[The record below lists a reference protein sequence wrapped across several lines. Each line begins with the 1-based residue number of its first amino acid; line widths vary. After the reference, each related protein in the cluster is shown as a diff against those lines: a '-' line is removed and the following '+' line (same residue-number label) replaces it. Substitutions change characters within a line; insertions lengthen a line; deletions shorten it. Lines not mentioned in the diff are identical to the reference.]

1 MAISRNTILARYGIV
16 MVVILL
22 VLGLIVY
29 RIVKISFI
37 EGDKWRNLGE
47 KSKIQNILIEPTR
60 GNIFACD
67 GRLMA
72 SSIPQYQLF
81 IDFKADGYTPTK
93 KISSVDSLKKYI
105 DPLCNDLSVVIGDRT
120 PTEYRNYI
128 LAGLAK
134 KSRQFSIS
142 GKKVSYLDMKKLQEN
157 PFLKLPRGLSGFYSK
172 AFFKRKKPF
181 GSLASRTIG
190 DIFSE
195 KGKGGKNGLE
205 LQFDSVLRGI
215 PGLACSQKIRSK
227 YMKYTTQEPIDGMDI
242 HTTIDVNIQ
251 DISERALVDKLV
263 EVDAESGTIVLME
276 VETGEVKA
284 ITNMMR
290 TNIGE
295 YYEGTNMAVNS
306 LTEPGSTFKVA
317 SMMVALDDE
326 KVKPND
332 KIFCEYGQW
341 HYSNRVVKDHNWDKG
356 GYGDLTAAQTIWN
369 SSNIG
374 VAKIIDKAYHNDP
387 KSYVDKLYKIGLNK
401 RLDFQIPGTATP
413 KIKYPTDPT
422 WSNTTLAWMSFGYET
437 QIPPIY
443 MLTFFNS
450 IANNGKMVKPFFV
463 KSINRGG
470 TEVQKYET
478 EVVNPAVCKESTVKI
493 LQQMLKDVVLHGTGK
508 PLQSKH
514 IQIAGKTGTA
524 QVSQGK
530 TGYDGHQVSFCGYF
544 PADHPKYSGIVVIR
558 YPRIGHAGGGTMAGP
573 VFKRIAEQVYARSLR
588 VPAKEVPKDSVN
600 SPLPSAKIAFNSDL
614 KTIMSKLALKVDSVE
629 TPNGLSKVVVNP
641 SGLSFKQVT
650 VTRNVIPNVLGM
662 GVREAVY
669 LLENIGLRVVI
680 MGSGEVVSQSPYAGQ
695 SYTKGQTIKIVLK

>member
-1 MAISRNTILARYGIV
+1 
-16 MVVILL
+16 
-22 VLGLIVY
+22 
-29 RIVKISFI
+29 
-37 EGDKWRNLGE
+37 
-47 KSKIQNILIEPTR
+47 
-60 GNIFACD
+60 
-67 GRLMA
+67 MA

-81 IDFKADGYTPTK
+81 LDFKADGYTPTK
-93 KISSVDSLKKYI
+93 KISSIDSLNKYMTT
-105 DPLCNDLSVVIGDRT
+105 LCNDLSTVVGDKT
-120 PTEYRNYI
+120 PAEYRNTI
-128 LAGLAK
+128 LNGLAK
-134 KSRQFSIS
+134 KSRQHSLS
-142 GKKVSYLDMKKLQEN
+142 GKKISYLDLKKLKTN
-157 PFLKLPRGLSGFYSK
+157 PFLKLPSGVSGFYTK

-205 LQFDSVLRGI
+205 LQFDNVLRGT
-215 PGLACSQKIRSK
+215 PGLASSQKIRSK
-227 YMKYTTQEPIDGMDI
+227 YMKFTTQDPIDGMDI

-251 DISERALVDKLV
+251 DITERALVDKLV
-263 EVDAESGTIVLME
+263 EVDAESGTVVLME

-290 TNIGE
+290 TNVGE

-317 SMMVALDDE
+317 SMMVALDDD

-332 KIFCEYGQW
+332 IIFCEYGQW
-341 HYSNRVVKDHNWDKG
+341 QYSNRVVKDHNWDKG

-374 VAKIIDKAYHNDP
+374 VAKIIDRAYHNDP

-401 RLDFQIPGTATP
+401 KLDFQIPGTATP
-413 KIKYPTDPT
+413 RIKYPTDPS
-422 WSNTTLAWMSFGYET
+422 WSNPTLAWMSFGYET

-450 IANNGKMVKPFFV
+450 IANNAKMVKPFFV
-463 KSINRGG
+463 KSINRNGI
-470 TEVQKYET
+470 EMEKFET
-478 EVVNPAVCKESTVKI
+478 EVINPAVCKESTVKI
-493 LQQMLKDVVLHGTGK
+493 LQQMLKDVVLRGTGK

-530 TGYDGHQVSFCGYF
+530 SGYDGHQVSFCGYF
-544 PADHPKYSGIVVIR
+544 PADKPKYSGIVVIR

-573 VFKRIAEQVYARSLR
+573 VFKRVAEQVYARSLR
-588 VPAKEVPKDSVN
+588 VPAKDVPKDSIN
-600 SPLPSAKIAFNSDL
+600 PLLPSAKIAFNSDL
-614 KTIMSKLALKVDSVE
+614 KTIFSKLALKLDSVE
-629 TPNGLSKVVVNP
+629 TPSGLSKVTVNS
-641 SGLSFKQVT
+641 SGLSLKQVT
-650 VTRNVIPNVLGM
+650 VTRKVIPNVLGM

-680 MGSGEVVSQSPYAGQ
+680 MGNGSVASQSPYAGQ
-695 SYTKGQTIKIVLK
+695 NYTKGQTIKIVLK

>member
-1 MAISRNTILARYGIV
+1 MAINKNTILARYALV
-16 MVVILL
+16 MVFIVLI
-22 VLGLIVY
+22 LGLVIY

-37 EGDKWRNLGE
+37 EGDQWRSLGE
-47 KSKIQNILIEPTR
+47 KSKIENIEIEPTR

-81 IDFKADGYTPTK
+81 FDFKADGYTPTK
-93 KISSVDSLKKYI
+93 KISSLDSLTKYMTPI
-105 DPLCNDLSVVIGDRT
+105 CNDLATIIGDKT
-120 PTEYRNYI
+120 PAEYKNHI
-128 LAGLAK
+128 LKGLNK

-142 GKKVSYLDMKKLQEN
+142 NKKVSYLDMKKLRLN
-157 PFLKLPRGLSGFYSK
+157 PFFKMAPGISGFYSK

-190 DIFSE
+190 DIYSE

-205 LQFDSVLRGI
+205 LQFDSILRGT
-215 PGLACSQKIRSK
+215 PGLSCRQKIRST
-227 YMKYTTQEPIDGMDI
+227 YLNYTTQEPVDGMDI

-251 DISERALVDKLV
+251 DISERALVDKLK

-290 TNIGE
+290 VAEGE

-317 SMMVALDDE
+317 SMMVALDDG
-326 KVKPND
+326 KVQPND
-332 KIFCEYGQW
+332 VIFCEYGQW
-341 HYSNRVVKDHNWDKG
+341 HYSNRIVKDHNWDKG

-374 VAKIIDKAYHNDP
+374 VAKIIDRAYHNDP
-387 KSYVDKLYKIGLNK
+387 KRYVDKLYAIGLNK
-401 RLDFQIPGTATP
+401 KLDFQIPGTAKP
-413 KIKYPTDPT
+413 VIKYPTDAS

-443 MLTFFNS
+443 MLTFYNS

-463 KSINRGG
+463 KSINRNG
-470 TEVQKYET
+470 TEIKKYET
-478 EVVNPAVCKESTVKI
+478 EVVNPAVCKPSTVKI
-493 LQQMLKDVVLHGTGK
+493 LQQMLADVVVHGTGK
-508 PLQSKH
+508 PLLSKH
-514 IQIAGKTGTA
+514 IKIAGKTGTA

-530 TGYDGHQVSFCGYF
+530 AGYDGHQVSFCGYF
-544 PADHPKYSGIVVIR
+544 PVDKPKYSGIVVIR

-573 VFKRIAEQVYARSLR
+573 VFKQIAEQVYARSLR
-588 VPAKEVPKDSVN
+588 VPSQDVPKDSVN
-600 SPLPSAKIAFNSDL
+600 TLMPSSKVTFSNDL
-614 KTIMSKLALKVDSVE
+614 QIIFSKLSLKVDSMDATNDFAKAE
-629 TPNGLSKVVVNP
+629 AFTKSLSIR
-641 SGLSFKQVT
+641 QVT
-650 VTRNVIPNVLGM
+650 INKNVLPNVIGM
-662 GVREAVY
+662 GVRDAVY
-669 LLENIGLRVVI
+669 LLENMGMKVVI
-680 MGSGEVVSQSPYAGQ
+680 MGSGTVVSQSPTAGQ
-695 SYTKGQTIKIVLK
+695 AYTKGEIVKIVLK

>member
-1 MAISRNTILARYGIV
+1 MAIDRKTILSRYGIV
-16 MVVILL
+16 VTLIVL
-22 VLGLIVY
+22 VLSLIVY
-29 RIVKISFI
+29 KIVKISFI
-37 EGDKWRNLGE
+37 EGNMWRSLGE
-47 KSKIQNILIEPTR
+47 KSKTINISIDPTR
-60 GNIFACD
+60 GNIYASD

-81 IDFKADGYTPTK
+81 FDFKASGYTPTK
-93 KISSVDSLKKYI
+93 RISSRDSLDKYMT
-105 DPLCNDLSVVIGDRT
+105 PLCNDLALIIGDKT
-120 PTEYRNYI
+120 PEEYKTYI
-128 LAGLAK
+128 LKGLSK
-134 KSRQFSIS
+134 QSRQFSIS
-142 GKKVSYLDMKKLQEN
+142 GKKVSYLGMKKLKEN
-157 PFLKLPRGLSGFYSK
+157 PFLKLPPGVSGFYSK
-172 AFFKRKKPF
+172 IFFQRKKPY

-190 DIFSE
+190 DIYSE
-195 KGKGGKNGLE
+195 RLKGGKNGLE

-215 PGLACSQKIRSK
+215 PGFACRQKIRSY
-227 YMKYTTQEPIDGMDI
+227 YMNYTTQEPIDGMDI
-242 HTTIDVNIQ
+242 HTTIDIDIQ
-251 DISERALVDKLV
+251 DISERALVDKLK

-290 TNIGE
+290 VAPGE

-317 SMMVALDDE
+317 SMMIALDDG
-326 KVKPND
+326 KVKPDD

-374 VAKIIDKAYHNDP
+374 VAKIIDRAYHNDP
-387 KSYVDKLYKIGLNK
+387 KRYVDKLYKIGLNK

-443 MLTFFNS
+443 MLTFYNA

-463 KSINRGG
+463 KSINRNG
-470 TEVQKYET
+470 TELKKYET
-478 EVVNPAVCKESTVKI
+478 EVVNPAICKPSTVKI
-493 LQQMLKDVVLHGTGK
+493 IQQMLVDVVLHGTGK
-508 PLQSKH
+508 PLLSKH
-514 IQIAGKTGTA
+514 IKIAGKTGTA

-544 PADHPKYSGIVVIR
+544 PTDKPKYSGIVVIR

-573 VFKRIAEQVYARSLR
+573 VFKQIAEQVFARSLR
-588 VPAKEVPKDSVN
+588 VPSNEIPKDSVKAI
-600 SPLPSAKIAFNSDL
+600 LPDSKIAL
-614 KTIMSKLALKVDSVE
+614 KEELRVIYSKLAVKIDS
-629 TPNGLSKVVVNP
+629 TDASNGFAKARANT
-641 SGLSFKQVT
+641 SGVSIKKIAVASG
-650 VTRNVIPNVLGM
+650 VIPNVVGM
-662 GVREAVY
+662 GIRDAVY
-669 LLENIGLRVVI
+669 LLENIGMRVVI
-680 MGSGEVVSQSPYAGQ
+680 LGDGTVASQSPSAGQ
-695 SYTKGQTIKIVLK
+695 AYTKGETIRIVLK